1 MGCTSSRI
9 ASAED
14 QSYIRD
20 EGTNCPICLGSIK
33 QPKTLQCQHSLCSR
47 CLQRYINSLDNTDKL
62 RGFHC
67 PICRKLTIIANPD
80 TPRQTWVSQL
90 QESEQVEPTPV
101 PNRNSRLTD
110 TGTTKHPARA
120 RDNDVIKS
128 NVRGESFEPLIVDI
142 VVVDV
147 DDVAVVVVAD
157 FNNKSLK
164 SLYRQRGRDEFSSLS
179 LESNPFCLALI
190 SDSTVALTLPW
201 SDKICITKV
210 TPGLCVNKSIET
222 DKAYY
227 AIAGIDEDCLAVS
240 TTWQTPCSV
249 DIIDH
254 SGRVIKTI
262 DTTDYGDSLFSD
274 PWYMAVTPSGDI
286 LVSDCQ
292 EQSLLCLDQS
302 GHTRWRYKPR
312 GNIMLKIPAGVA
324 CDNEGNIYLADTDRH
339 CVITLDEHGRFLR
352 EAASSA
358 DGVERPRC
366 ITVTDAG
373 RMYVT
378 MENGDIRI
386 INLR

>member
-1 MGCTSSRI
+1 MIDNRDNGMHIVKFHDVADLYHTYFMNQNSVVPPVVLS
-9 ASAED
+9 
-14 QSYIRD
+14 IRA
-20 EGTNCPICLGSIK
+20 LG
-33 QPKTLQCQHSLCSR
+33 
-47 CLQRYINSLDNTDKL
+47 LDNTDKL
-62 RGFHC
+62 RGFPC

-90 QESEQVEPTPV
+90 QEPEQAEPV
-101 PNRNSRLTD
+101 RNRNLSLTD
-110 TGTTKHPARA
+110 TGTTIHPACS
-120 RDNDVIKS
+120 RDNNVIKS
-128 NVRGESFEPLIVDI
+128 NARGESFEPLIVDI

-147 DDVAVVVVAD
+147 NDVAVVVVAD

-164 SLYRQRGRDEFSSLS
+164 SLYRQRGRDVFSSLS
-179 LESNPFCLALI
+179 VESNPFCLALI
-190 SDSTVALTLPW
+190 SDRTVALTLPW
-201 SDKICITKV
+201 SDKICITEV
-210 TPGLCVNKSIET
+210 TSGLRVNKSIET
-222 DKAYY
+222 GKAYY
-227 AIAGIDEDCLAVS
+227 GIAGIDEDCLAVS

-262 DTTDYGDSLFSD
+262 DTTDYGESLFSD

-292 EQSLLCLDQS
+292 EQSLMCLDQS

-312 GNIMLKIPAGVA
+312 GNAMLKIPAGVA
-324 CDNEGNIYLADTDRH
+324 CDSEGNIYLADTDRH

-366 ITVTDAG
+366 ITVTDSG
-373 RMYVT
+373 CMYVT